1 MHKSVTVLGII
12 FVALLLVAP
21 APVEAQQEGF
31 HEAFDDPTLPGWERS
46 REVVVADGVLRMNPG
61 SFALRAGDWSE
72 IDLSIRIRYTGPGE
86 IWVNYYF
93 RDEAKYGVALTDHLL
108 FLERAQRGS
117 PREMG
122 HAEGAPV
129 QAGSWMNLR
138 VVVAGGQHEIYLNDQ
153 LQISATDPEPL
164 PTGAVLLQ
172 VMGEATA
179 EFDDLNLTGVPG
191 QGPPPGGE
199 EPVPRP
205 QEGAVEEP
213 LPGGEPGMLAPEP
226 REPESMPPAG
236 VESSSAGPKDLI
248 DEFFASQ
255 ASNVEL
261 TTFVVNLVLAAVTS
275 FILGRVYIY
284 WGASLSNR
292 RKFASNFMLMTVTTT
307 FIILVVRSSVAL
319 SLGLVGALSI
329 VRFRTAVKEPEELAY
344 LFFAIGLGIG
354 LGDNQRLITL
364 LALAAGILIIG
375 LARLFRKSQS
385 DLNLHL
391 TIASHNPNKIEL
403 EQIMEALQAHCS
415 KLRLLRFDE
424 NAEVLEASFVV
435 EFRRISNLSKTK
447 AAIRALSDSA
457 EITFLDNR
465 GIW

>member
-1 MHKSVTVLGII
+1 MHKRVTIPGIML
-12 FVALLLVAP
+12 VALLLIVRAP
-21 APVEAQQEGF
+21 AEAQGEGF
-31 HEAFDDPTLPGWERS
+31 HEAFDDPTLVGWERS
-46 REVVVADGVLRMNPG
+46 REVVVADGVLRMSPG

-72 IDLSIRIRYTGPGE
+72 IDMSVRVKYTGPGE

-93 RDEAKYGVALTDHLL
+93 RDEAKYGVLLTDRLIL
-108 FLERAQRGS
+108 LERAYHGS
-117 PREMG
+117 PSELG
-122 HAEGAPV
+122 HAGEAPV
-129 QAGSWMNLR
+129 QSGSWMDLR
-138 VVVAGGQHEIYLNDQ
+138 VVVANGQHQIYLNGE

-164 PTGAVLLQ
+164 PAGAVLLQ

-191 QGPPPGGE
+191 RGVPPGADE
-199 EPVPRP
+199 RP

-213 LPGGEPGMLAPEP
+213 RPEGEPGGPAPEP
-226 REPESMPPAG
+226 GPPEPVPSTGLES
-236 VESSSAGPKDLI
+236 VSAEPKDLI

-261 TTFVVNLVLAAVTS
+261 TTFVINLVLAAVTS
-275 FILGRVYIY
+275 FILGRVYIH
-284 WGASLSNR
+284 WGSSLSNR

-375 LARLFRKSQS
+375 LARLFRRSQS

-391 TIASHNPNKIEL
+391 TIASRNPHKVEL
-403 EQIMEALQAHCS
+403 EQIMDVLRAHCS

-424 NAEVLEASFVV
+424 NADVLEASFVV
-435 EFRRISNLSKTK
+435 EFRRVSNLSKTK

>member
-1 MHKSVTVLGII
+1 MNKRVMVLGILLI
-12 FVALLLVAP
+12 AVLLVAHAP
-21 APVEAQQEGF
+21 AEAQQEGF
-31 HEAFDDPTLPGWERS
+31 HETFDDPTLAGWERS

-72 IDLSIRIRYTGPGE
+72 IDMSIRIRYTGPGE

-93 RDEAKYGVALTDHLL
+93 RDEAKYGVLLTDRLILL
-108 FLERAQRGS
+108 EKAQHGS
-117 PREMG
+117 PSEMG
-122 HAEGAPV
+122 HAGDALV
-129 QAGSWMNLR
+129 QSGSWMDLR
-138 VVVAGGQHEIYLNDQ
+138 VVVAGGQHQVYLNRE
-153 LQISATDPEPL
+153 LQITATDPEPL
-164 PTGAVLLQ
+164 STGAILLQ

-179 EFDDLNLTGVPG
+179 EFDDLELTGVPG
-191 QGPPPGGE
+191 QGPPPPEE
-199 EPVPRP
+199 EPAVRP

-213 LPGGEPGMLAPEP
+213 HPEGEPGIPAPEP
-226 REPESMPPAG
+226 GAPEPVPAAGDEG
-236 VESSSAGPKDLI
+236 VSAGSKDLI

-261 TTFVVNLVLAAVTS
+261 TTFLINLVLAAVTS
-275 FILGRVYIY
+275 FVLGRVYIH
-284 WGASLSNR
+284 WGSSLSNR
-292 RKFASNFMLMTVTTT
+292 RKFASNFMLMTVTTA

-364 LALAAGILIIG
+364 LALAAGIVIIG
-375 LARLFRKSQS
+375 LARLFRRSQS

-391 TIASHNPNKIEL
+391 TIASRNPNKVEL
-403 EQIMEALQAHCS
+403 EQLMEVLRAHCA
-415 KLRLLRFDE
+415 KLKLLRFDE

-435 EFRRISNLSKTK
+435 EFRRVSNLSKTK

>member
-1 MHKSVTVLGII
+1 
-12 FVALLLVAP
+12 
-21 APVEAQQEGF
+21 
-31 HEAFDDPTLPGWERS
+31 
-46 REVVVADGVLRMNPG
+46 VVVAN
-61 SFALRAGDWSE
+61 
-72 IDLSIRIRYTGPGE
+72 
-86 IWVNYYF
+86 
-93 RDEAKYGVALTDHLL
+93 
-108 FLERAQRGS
+108 
-117 PREMG
+117 
-122 HAEGAPV
+122 
-129 QAGSWMNLR
+129 
-138 VVVAGGQHEIYLNDQ
+138 GQHQIYLNGE

-164 PTGAVLLQ
+164 PAGAVLLQ

-191 QGPPPGGE
+191 RGVPPGADE
-199 EPVPRP
+199 RP

-213 LPGGEPGMLAPEP
+213 RPEGEPGGPAPEP
-226 REPESMPPAG
+226 GPPEPVPSTGLES
-236 VESSSAGPKDLI
+236 VSAEPKDLI

-261 TTFVVNLVLAAVTS
+261 TTFVINLVLAAVTS
-275 FILGRVYIY
+275 FILGRVYIH
-284 WGASLSNR
+284 WGSSLSNR

-375 LARLFRKSQS
+375 LARLFRRSQS

-391 TIASHNPNKIEL
+391 TIASRNPHKVEL
-403 EQIMEALQAHCS
+403 EQIMDVLRAHCS

-424 NAEVLEASFVV
+424 NADVLEASFVV
-435 EFRRISNLSKTK
+435 EFRRVSNLSKTK